1 MIRHFLRALP
11 FAILV
16 GVFFGVETRMGR
28 NDEGT
33 FGSTPAASMLERLS
47 ALKDSSV
54 GHGVKSQ
61 TPSLAVRPP
70 LGTRQWDANNDQL
83 SLITRA

>member
-1 MIRHFLRALP
+1 MTKAP
-11 FAILV
+11 
-16 GVFFGVETRMGR
+16 
-28 NDEGT
+28 

-70 LGTRQWDANNDQL
+70 LGTRQWDASNDPPRL
-83 SLITRA
+83 MTRELATHHVVASLINAIDGVLASQRKNAH